1 MGPVVKL
8 LQAIRG
14 LTKSGA
20 IKSLDDAYRLAQ
32 RELGET
38 FSRYQN
44 QIKDAFNQGQKEI
57 TKITNKPT
65 ADIIPF
71 RKKEG
76 IESLS
81 KGKVKDKGEVIEA
94 VFKPG
99 VDKRGKRVEESPSQA
114 SGIMQRLEKQKDDLF
129 NMLKNNPYRS
139 GGPLDPQTGL
149 VRTAAR
155 QVLQKLAREGK
166 INIADE
172 REAKAIIEGYQG
184 GVDPIEVF
192 RKTFGQD
199 VLIDLSNLG
208 DELIE
213 IERRGGSYKELT
225 KILDDEGFFD
235 LKQPKNPPQGM
246 TDDELEK
253 MLRDDKEEKI
263 LKDFDPEDRD
273 PNAMGGIMRA
283 NYKIGSGV
291 RLAKFLASKG
301 KNLKEEIKKA
311 VDNIFTTDDPK
322 YDADVALDSMFEELD
337 VDRDMFDQKDIIDAY
352 GMAYDEIAVP
362 FAQKILN
369 KRSFKGVEIKDP
381 KFDENMPFDNDAEK
395 LAEIKMSNEAIDAE
409 RAKELTPKMV
419 ERLELK
425 LKYPGADD
433 EMLDQILEMDPD
445 RKAQMFA
452 DMDMGIKLLNEGKGV
467 DEVKDI
473 IEKGLKTRK
482 DNAEGGLNYLMGM

>member
-1 MGPVVKL
+1 MGDLEKIVKNEGDV
-8 LQAIRG
+8 G
-14 LTKSGA
+14 LPN
-20 IKSLDDAYRLAQ
+20 D
-32 RELGET
+32 
-38 FSRYQN
+38 
-44 QIKDAFNQGQKEI
+44 
-57 TKITNKPT
+57 
-65 ADIIPF
+65 
-71 RKKEG
+71 
-76 IESLS
+76 
-81 KGKVKDKGEVIEA
+81 
-94 VFKPG
+94 
-99 VDKRGKRVEESPSQA
+99 QA

-129 NMLKNNPYRS
+129 NMLKDNPYRA
-139 GGPLDPQTGL
+139 GGPLDPKMGL

-199 VLIDLSNLG
+199 VLIDLANLG

-213 IERRGGSYKELT
+213 IENRGGSFKELK
-225 KILDDEGFFD
+225 KILDDQGFFD

-322 YDADVALDSMFEELD
+322 YDADVALDSMLEELD

-352 GMAYDEIAVP
+352 GMAYDEIAAP

-369 KRSFKGVEIKDP
+369 KRSNK
-381 KFDENMPFDNDAEK
+381 
-395 LAEIKMSNEAIDAE
+395 
-409 RAKELTPKMV
+409 AKELAPKMV

-425 LKYPGADD
+425 QKYPGADD
-433 EMLDQILEMDPD
+433 EMLDQILEMDPN
-445 RKAQMFA
+445 RKAQMLA
-452 DMDMGIKLLNEGKGV
+452 DMDMGVKLLREGKGV

>member
-1 MGPVVKL
+1 MNPNAIIKFLQSLRRLAESGVVKSADEAMDFAKREFGEVSDL
-8 LQAIRG
+8 LKR
-14 LTKSGA
+14 
-20 IKSLDDAYRLAQ
+20 
-32 RELGET
+32 
-38 FSRYQN
+38 
-44 QIKDAFNQGQKEI
+44 QIEQV
-57 TKITNKPT
+57 
-65 ADIIPF
+65 F
-71 RKKEG
+71 RKPQGGITSIKKPKE
-76 IESLS
+76 
-81 KGKVKDKGEVIEA
+81 GEVIEA

-139 GGPLDPQTGL
+139 GGPLDPKMGL

-192 RKTFGQD
+192 KKTFGQD
-199 VLIDLSNLG
+199 TLNDLSSLG

-213 IERRGGSYKELT
+213 IENRGGSFTEIT

-283 NYKIGSGV
+283 NYKIGSGI

-301 KNLKEEIKKA
+301 KDLKEEIKKA
-311 VDNIFTTDDPK
+311 VDNIFTTGDSK
-322 YDADVALDSMFEELD
+322 YDADAALDSMLEELG
-337 VDRDMFDQKDIIDAY
+337 VDRELFDQKDIINAYGEAY
-352 GMAYDEIAVP
+352 GMITKKRGLGGKVPGGQTPGSKPIKQGDEITSENFGDSQ
-362 FAQKILN
+362 FAPDTSEL
-369 KRSFKGVEIKDP
+369 
-381 KFDENMPFDNDAEK
+381 
-395 LAEIKMSNEAIDAE
+395 E
-409 RAKELTPKMV
+409 RARELTPKMV

-425 LKYPGADD
+425 QKYPGIDDDLLDNIIADPD
-433 EMLDQILEMDPD
+433 PQHKAQVLATLDQTFKLMETGKGPDEIIDILE
-445 RKAQMFA
+445 Q
-452 DMDMGIKLLNEGKGV
+452 GK
-467 DEVKDI
+467 
-473 IEKGLKTRK
+473 KTRK

>member
-1 MGPVVKL
+1 MGALGRFL
-8 LQAIRG
+8 LALSNMVETGSIRKIG
-14 LTKSGA
+14 
-20 IKSLDDAYRLAQ
+20 
-32 RELGET
+32 
-38 FSRYQN
+38 
-44 QIKDAFNQGQKEI
+44 DAFNMAKQEFGEVTPLLQKQIERI
-57 TKITNKPT
+57 FAKGKKQDTGV
-65 ADIIPF
+65 
-71 RKKEG
+71 KKEG
-76 IESLS
+76 
-81 KGKVKDKGEVIEA
+81 KVIEA
-94 VFKPG
+94 SFKPG
-99 VDKRGKRVEESPSQA
+99 KSKYRDKEIEESPSQKSGIMATDKTDEFNLSKDDPFGDLEKIVKNEGDVGLPNDQA

-129 NMLKNNPYRS
+129 NMLKDNPYRA
-139 GGPLDPQTGL
+139 GGPLDPKMGL

-199 VLIDLSNLG
+199 VLIDLANLG

-213 IERRGGSYKELT
+213 IENRGGSFKELK
-225 KILDDEGFFD
+225 KILDDQGFFD

-322 YDADVALDSMFEELD
+322 YDADVALDSMLEELD

-352 GMAYDEIAVP
+352 GMAYDEIAAP

-369 KRSFKGVEIKDP
+369 KRSNK
-381 KFDENMPFDNDAEK
+381 
-395 LAEIKMSNEAIDAE
+395 
-409 RAKELTPKMV
+409 AKELAPKMV

-425 LKYPGADD
+425 QKYPGADD
-433 EMLDQILEMDPD
+433 EMLDQILEMDPN
-445 RKAQMFA
+445 RKAQMLA
-452 DMDMGIKLLNEGKGV
+452 DMDMGVKLLREGKGV

>member
-1 MGPVVKL
+1 MNPNAIIKF
-8 LQAIRG
+8 LQSLRR
-14 LTKSGA
+14 LSESGA
-20 IKSLDDAYRLAQ
+20 VKSVDQAMDFAK
-32 RELGET
+32 REFGEV
-38 FSRYQN
+38 SDLLKR
-44 QIKDAFNQGQKEI
+44 QIEQV
-57 TKITNKPT
+57 
-65 ADIIPF
+65 F
-71 RKKEG
+71 RKPQGGITSIKKPKE
-76 IESLS
+76 
-81 KGKVKDKGEVIEA
+81 GEVIEA
-94 VFKPG
+94 SFKPG
-99 VDKRGKRVEESPSQA
+99 KSKYRDKEIEESPSQKSGIMA
-114 SGIMQRLEKQKDDLF
+114 TDKTDEFNLSEDDPMGDLEKIVKNEGDVGLPNDQGIMQRLEKQKDDLF
-129 NMLKNNPYRS
+129 NMLKDNPYRA
-139 GGPLDPQTGL
+139 GGPLDPKMGL

-199 VLIDLSNLG
+199 VLIDLANLG

-213 IERRGGSYKELT
+213 IENRGGSFKELK
-225 KILDDEGFFD
+225 KILDDQGFFD

-322 YDADVALDSMFEELD
+322 YDADVALDSMLEELD

-352 GMAYDEIAVP
+352 GMAYDEIAAP

-369 KRSFKGVEIKDP
+369 KRSNK
-381 KFDENMPFDNDAEK
+381 
-395 LAEIKMSNEAIDAE
+395 
-409 RAKELTPKMV
+409 AKELAPKMV

-425 LKYPGADD
+425 QKYPGADD
-433 EMLDQILEMDPD
+433 EMLDQILEMDPN
-445 RKAQMFA
+445 RKAQMLA
-452 DMDMGIKLLNEGKGV
+452 DMDMGVKLLREGKGV

>member
-1 MGPVVKL
+1 MGALGRFL
-8 LQAIRG
+8 LALSNMVETGSIRKIG
-14 LTKSGA
+14 
-20 IKSLDDAYRLAQ
+20 
-32 RELGET
+32 
-38 FSRYQN
+38 
-44 QIKDAFNQGQKEI
+44 DAFNMAKQEFGEVTPLLQKQIERI
-57 TKITNKPT
+57 FAKGKKQDTGV
-65 ADIIPF
+65 
-71 RKKEG
+71 KKE
-76 IESLS
+76 
-81 KGKVKDKGEVIEA
+81 GEVIEA
-94 VFKPG
+94 SFKPG
-99 VDKRGKRVEESPSQA
+99 KSKYRDKEIEESPSQKSGIMATDKTDEFNLSKDDPFGDLEKIVKNEGDVGLPNDQA

-129 NMLKNNPYRS
+129 NMLKDNPYRA
-139 GGPLDPQTGL
+139 GGPLDPKMGL

-199 VLIDLSNLG
+199 VLIDLANLG

-213 IERRGGSYKELT
+213 IENRGGSFKELK
-225 KILDDEGFFD
+225 KILDDQGFFD

-301 KNLKEEIKKA
+301 KNLKEEIKNA
-311 VDNIFTTDDPK
+311 VDNIFTTGDPK
-322 YDADVALDSMFEELD
+322 YDADVALDSMLEELD

-352 GMAYDEIAVP
+352 GMAYDEIAAP

-369 KRSFKGVEIKDP
+369 KRSNK
-381 KFDENMPFDNDAEK
+381 
-395 LAEIKMSNEAIDAE
+395 
-409 RAKELTPKMV
+409 AKELAPKMV

-425 LKYPGADD
+425 QKYPGADD
-433 EMLDQILEMDPD
+433 EMLDQILEMDPN
-445 RKAQMFA
+445 RKAQMLA
-452 DMDMGIKLLNEGKGV
+452 DMDMGVKLLREGKGV

>member
-1 MGPVVKL
+1 MNPNAIIKFLQSLRRLAESGVVKSADEAMDFAKREFGEVSDL
-8 LQAIRG
+8 LKR
-14 LTKSGA
+14 
-20 IKSLDDAYRLAQ
+20 
-32 RELGET
+32 
-38 FSRYQN
+38 
-44 QIKDAFNQGQKEI
+44 QIEQV
-57 TKITNKPT
+57 
-65 ADIIPF
+65 F
-71 RKKEG
+71 RKPQGGITSIKKPKE
-76 IESLS
+76 
-81 KGKVKDKGEVIEA
+81 GEVIEA

-139 GGPLDPQTGL
+139 GGPLDPKMGL

-192 RKTFGQD
+192 KKTFGQD
-199 VLIDLSNLG
+199 TLNDLSSLG

-213 IERRGGSYKELT
+213 IENRGGSFTEIT

-283 NYKIGSGV
+283 NYKIGSGI

-301 KNLKEEIKKA
+301 KDLKEEIKKA
-311 VDNIFTTDDPK
+311 VDNIFESGDSK
-322 YDADVALDSMFEELD
+322 YDADAALDSMLEELG
-337 VDRDMFDQKDIIDAY
+337 VDRELFDQKDIINAYGEAY
-352 GMAYDEIAVP
+352 GMITKKRGLGGKVPGGQTPGSKPIKQGDEITSENFGDSQ
-362 FAQKILN
+362 FAPDTSEL
-369 KRSFKGVEIKDP
+369 
-381 KFDENMPFDNDAEK
+381 
-395 LAEIKMSNEAIDAE
+395 E
-409 RAKELTPKMV
+409 RARELTPKMV

-425 LKYPGADD
+425 QKYPGIDDDLLDNIIADPD
-433 EMLDQILEMDPD
+433 PQHKAQVLATLDQTFKLMETGKGPDEIIDILE
-445 RKAQMFA
+445 Q
-452 DMDMGIKLLNEGKGV
+452 GK
-467 DEVKDI
+467 
-473 IEKGLKTRK
+473 KTRK

>member
-32 RELGET
+32 RELGER
-38 FSRYQN
+38 FAQYKN
-44 QIKDAFNQGQKEI
+44 QIKDAFDAGS
-57 TKITNKPT
+57 TKPSNVV
-65 ADIIPF
+65 PF

-81 KGKVKDKGEVIEA
+81 KGKVKEKGEVIEA
-94 VFKPG
+94 SFKPG

-199 VLIDLSNLG
+199 VLIDLANLG
-208 DELIE
+208 EELVE

-225 KILDDEGFFD
+225 KILDDQGFFE

-253 MLRDDKEEKI
+253 MLKDDKEEKI

-322 YDADVALDSMFEELD
+322 YDADVALDSMLEELD
-337 VDRDMFDQKDIIDAY
+337 VDREMFDQKDIIDAY
-352 GMAYDEIAVP
+352 GMAYDELKVP
-362 FAQKILN
+362 FMQKILN
-369 KRSFKGVEIKDP
+369 KP
-381 KFDENMPFDNDAEK
+381 EK
-395 LAEIKMSNEAIDAE
+395 MA
-409 RAKELTPKMV
+409 PKMT

-425 LKYPGADD
+425 QKYPGADD

-452 DMDMGIKLLNEGKGV
+452 DMDIGIKLLNEGKGL

>member
-1 MGPVVKL
+1 MNPNAIIKFLQSLRRLAESGVVKSADEAMDFAKREFGEVSDL
-8 LQAIRG
+8 LKR
-14 LTKSGA
+14 
-20 IKSLDDAYRLAQ
+20 
-32 RELGET
+32 
-38 FSRYQN
+38 
-44 QIKDAFNQGQKEI
+44 QIEQV
-57 TKITNKPT
+57 
-65 ADIIPF
+65 F
-71 RKKEG
+71 RKPQGGITSIKKPKE
-76 IESLS
+76 
-81 KGKVKDKGEVIEA
+81 GEVIEA
-94 VFKPG
+94 VLKPG
-99 VDKRGKRVEESPSQA
+99 VDQRGKRVEESPSQA

-139 GGPLDPQTGL
+139 GGPLDPKMGL

-192 RKTFGQD
+192 KKTFGQD
-199 VLIDLSNLG
+199 TLNDLSSLG

-213 IERRGGSYKELT
+213 IENRGGSFTEIT

-283 NYKIGSGV
+283 NYKIGSGI

-301 KNLKEEIKKA
+301 KDLKEEIKKA
-311 VDNIFTTDDPK
+311 VDNIFESGDSK
-322 YDADVALDSMFEELD
+322 YDADAALDSMLEELG
-337 VDRDMFDQKDIIDAY
+337 VDRELFDQKDIINAYGEAY
-352 GMAYDEIAVP
+352 GMITKKRGLGGKVPGGQTPGSKPIKQGDEITSENFGDSQ
-362 FAQKILN
+362 FAPDTSEL
-369 KRSFKGVEIKDP
+369 
-381 KFDENMPFDNDAEK
+381 
-395 LAEIKMSNEAIDAE
+395 E
-409 RAKELTPKMV
+409 RARELTPKMV

-425 LKYPGADD
+425 QKYPGIDDDLLDNIIADPD
-433 EMLDQILEMDPD
+433 PQHKAQVLATLDQTFKLMETGKGPDEIIDILE
-445 RKAQMFA
+445 Q
-452 DMDMGIKLLNEGKGV
+452 GK
-467 DEVKDI
+467 
-473 IEKGLKTRK
+473 KTRK